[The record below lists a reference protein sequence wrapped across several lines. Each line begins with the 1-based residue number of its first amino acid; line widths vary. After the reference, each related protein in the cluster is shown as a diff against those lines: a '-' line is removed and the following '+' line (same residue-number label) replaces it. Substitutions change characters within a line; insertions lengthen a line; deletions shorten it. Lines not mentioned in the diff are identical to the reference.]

1 MIDLNKNQNIM
12 VDIET
17 LGTGA
22 NSVILSI
29 GAVAFNNEGI
39 TSEFYRVVDLQS
51 CMNAGLEIDASTLLW
66 WMNQS
71 DDARKLFN
79 STAREILPVALSK
92 FSGWLPQNACI
103 WGNGASFDNTIL
115 ANAFDKAGVALP
127 WKYWNDRCY
136 RTVKNL
142 YPNIKLE
149 RVGTYHNALDDAKS
163 QALHLI
169 EIAKHTRVDFE
180 GKKRMGAKEHGL

>member
-1 MIDLNKNQNIM
+1 MIDLNANPNVM

-29 GAVAFNNEGI
+29 GAVEFNNDTI
-39 TSEFYRVVDLQS
+39 TSEFYRIIDLQS
-51 CMNAGLEIDASTLLW
+51 CMNAGLEMDARTLIW
-66 WMNQS
+66 WMQQS
-71 DDARKLFN
+71 DGTRTLFN
-79 STAREILPVALSK
+79 SAEREILSVVLTD

-103 WGNGASFDNTIL
+103 WGNGASFDNAIL
-115 ANAFDKAGVALP
+115 ANAFDKVSIALP
-127 WKYWNDRCY
+127 WKFWNDRCY

-169 EIAKHTRVDFE
+169 EIAKHTRGE
-180 GKKRMGAKEHGL
+180 